1 MEFLNNTDIVVAI
14 AFLIFVGILL
24 YYRVPAL
31 VLGRLD
37 ARAEQIRS
45 DLAEA
50 RELREEAQA
59 LLAQYER
66 RQKEVKE
73 QAEDIIRAAQADA
86 ERAMEAGKVDIRRSV
101 ERRVKT
107 ATEQIEAAEAAAI
120 KQIRDRAAA
129 VAVAAAAEVIRE
141 RMSEADAQ
149 ALLDRSIAE
158 VGARLH

>member
-14 AFLIFVGILL
+14 AFAIFVGILL

-37 ARAEQIRS
+37 ARAKQIRS

-50 RELREEAQA
+50 RELREEAQG

-73 QAEDIIRAAQADA
+73 QAEDIIRAAKVDA
-86 ERAMEAGKVDIRRSV
+86 ERAMEAGKADIRRSV

-107 ATEQIEAAEAAAI
+107 ATDQIEAAEAAAI
-120 KQIRDRAAA
+120 KRIRDRAAS
-129 VAVAAAAEVIRE
+129 VAIAAAGEVIRE
-141 RMSEADAQ
+141 RMSEADART
-149 ALLDRSIAE
+149 LLDRSIAE
-158 VGARLH
+158 VGAKLH